1 MKKYLFSSVLAMFI
15 LGCGDSAVD
24 KVKKYTLPQ
33 FKSMNIETAIKTSK
47 ICSKISWDDISKD
60 GMVSAS
66 LTCEVGADVLKA
78 EFDAQNAKF
87 LKAQEE
93 AKAQIKEKVENN
105 LKNLAE
111 RYEIGDKEKL
121 HEIAMKFCEYDEKE
135 NKNLFSVP
143 VKCDET
149 GLNGGIDGLKAGLK
163 DYEKNH
169 IVSVL
174 KNVAWQEKEPVKVY
188 FIKPAVEVKSRV
200 ITLQFVVNT
209 DDTISFKGGE
219 MVQDGKS
226 ERIGSGVLARF
237 YKRD

>member
-1 MKKYLFSSVLAMFI
+1 
-15 LGCGDSAVD
+15 
-24 KVKKYTLPQ
+24 
-33 FKSMNIETAIKTSK
+33 
-47 ICSKISWDDISKD
+47 
-60 GMVSAS
+60 
-66 LTCEVGADVLKA
+66 
-78 EFDAQNAKF
+78 
-87 LKAQEE
+87 
-93 AKAQIKEKVENN
+93 
-105 LKNLAE
+105 
-111 RYEIGDKEKL
+111 
-121 HEIAMKFCEYDEKE
+121 MKFCEYDEKE

-174 KNVAWQEKEPVKVY
+174 KNVVWQEKEPVKVY